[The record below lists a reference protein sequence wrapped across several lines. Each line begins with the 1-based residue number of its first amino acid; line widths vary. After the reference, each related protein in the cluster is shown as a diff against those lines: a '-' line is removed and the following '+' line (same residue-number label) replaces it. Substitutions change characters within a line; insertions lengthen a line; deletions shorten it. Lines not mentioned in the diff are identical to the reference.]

1 MAGIKQGKKAVI
13 HRLRATGSVT
23 VTVCGIWVGGGAGR
37 SAVITVSNWK
47 TVTCKRCLKSVPDI
61 GNR

>member
-1 MAGIKQGKKAVI
+1 MASMTTKKEAVI

-23 VTVCGIWVGGGAGR
+23 VTVCGIWVGGGTGR
-37 SAVITVSNWK
+37 SAVITVGNWK